1 MSKRDR
7 AARAKDAAEG
17 SAADSAAAEL
27 DGRDEATEAGTD
39 DESSTGTAKELRP
52 SGKRSARGRRS
63 SVGATD
69 GDTDSDT
76 GSVAVKERKT
86 KKKASAEESR
96 NPFVRIWVFL
106 TQVVAELKK
115 VIDEGAVGSPAQ
127 TDAERTK
134 EGHEKYL
141 VVIGSCTHLGCVP
154 TFNAG
159 EYGGWFCPCHG
170 SHYDASGRIR
180 KGPAPLNLIVP
191 NYEYVSDT
199 RVKIG

>member
-27 DGRDEATEAGTD
+27 DGRDEATDAGTD
-39 DESSTGTAKELRP
+39 DDTSTGTAKELRP

-63 SVGATD
+63 AAGATD

-115 VIDEGAVGSPAQ
+115 VIWPTRREMITYTIVV
-127 TDAERTK
+127 
-134 EGHEKYL
+134 L
-141 VVIGSCTHLGCVP
+141 VFVIVMTA
-154 TFNAG
+154 FIAG
-159 EYGGWFCPCHG
+159 LDLAF
-170 SHYDASGRIR
+170 A
-180 KGPAPLNLIVP
+180 KGVLWLF
-191 NYEYVSDT
+191 
-199 RVKIG
+199 G

>member
-27 DGRDEATEAGTD
+27 DGRDEAIDAGTD
-39 DESSTGTAKELRP
+39 DDTSTGTAKELRP

-63 SVGATD
+63 AAGATD
-69 GDTDSDT
+69 GDADSDT

-115 VIDEGAVGSPAQ
+115 VIWPNRREMITYTIVV
-127 TDAERTK
+127 
-134 EGHEKYL
+134 L
-141 VVIGSCTHLGCVP
+141 VFVIVMTA
-154 TFNAG
+154 FIAG
-159 EYGGWFCPCHG
+159 LDLAF
-170 SHYDASGRIR
+170 A
-180 KGPAPLNLIVP
+180 KGVLWLF
-191 NYEYVSDT
+191 
-199 RVKIG
+199 G